1 MNAPRIDVR
10 DLTIRHFGRK
20 RRCLE
25 RVSLTI
31 APGERV
37 LIAGPSGAG
46 KSTLA
51 LCLNGLVPHSVD
63 VHWLSGSVEISGE
76 STGTLPPGDLTRRIG
91 ILFQDPDSQ
100 VVLSKIDEDIAFG
113 LENRGIPPTD
123 MPGLIARARSAVGL
137 ARTSD
142 PEGADQIRVPEQVNR
157 LSGGAR
163 QRLTLAGLMAGNPEV
178 LILDEPVAN
187 LDPAGAATVWS
198 TVASLLADADD
209 MALDARQTGS
219 REFNTSSSEGG
230 DVDEQRV
237 LP

>member
-1 MNAPRIDVR
+1 VSAPRIEVR

-63 VHWLSGSVEISGE
+63 VHWVSGSVEISGE
-76 STGTLPPGDLTRRIG
+76 ATSTLPPGDLTRRIG
-91 ILFQDPDSQ
+91 VLFQDPDSQ

-113 LENRGIPPTD
+113 LENRGIPPVD
-123 MPGLIARARSAVGL
+123 MPGLIARARFAVGL

-142 PEGADQIRVPEQVNR
+142 REGEDQVRVPEQVNR

-163 QRLTLAGLMAGNPEV
+163 QRLTLAGLLAGNPEV

-187 LDPAGAATVWS
+187 LDPVGAATVWS
-198 TVASLLADADD
+198 TVASLLAD
-209 MALDARQTGS
+209 
-219 REFNTSSSEGG
+219 G
-230 DVDEQRV
+230 D
-237 LP
+237 